1 MSDAQFRDFHRIVRT
16 DPPTLAAFLSNLALG
31 KQVPADP
38 ELAKLWDG
46 ISVQSTLNQAR
57 RKRRISPALGQYVA
71 VLRVPTDGSV
81 RFERTRGEG
90 HFTLWADPAD
100 LLTMVVSVVPA

>member
-1 MSDAQFRDFHRIVRT
+1 MTEHPVREFHRIVRT
-16 DPPTLAAFLSNLALG
+16 DPPTRSDFLSNLALG
-31 KQVPADP
+31 KRLPADP
-38 ELAKLWDG
+38 ALADLWDG
-46 ISVQSTLNQAR
+46 ISVQSTLSQAQ

-90 HFTLWADPAD
+90 HFTLRGEPDD
-100 LLTMVVSVVPA
+100 LLAMVVSVVAV